1 MKVSVCVLCV
11 IYSTRCPLLAS
22 RSEGQLPLLCV
33 CVLDG
38 GTLAR
43 MLAQCL
49 NFVFATSLL
58 SRPYFAALRAAATLV
73 VLVLHPLTAAHR
85 CHVVLGVVPNYSF
98 PLPEWQKG
106 CVCVLFGALT
116 PQPKK
121 KKVRLASDS
130 NPKIPLNYTTF
141 DSDNAARGS
150 ARHLCVHGAGYQW
163 GLMRRFAVN
172 FGS

>member
-58 SRPYFAALRAAATLV
+58 SRPYFAALRAAATPV
-73 VLVLHPLTAAHR
+73 VLLLHPLTAAHR
-85 CHVVLGVVPNYSF
+85 CHVVLIVVPNYSF

-116 PQPKK
+116 PQQKK
-121 KKVRLASDS
+121 SQASFRFQS
-130 NPKIPLNYTTF
+130 KNTTKLHHF
-141 DSDNAARGS
+141 R
-150 ARHLCVHGAGYQW
+150 Q
-163 GLMRRFAVN
+163 
-172 FGS
+172 